1 MGSRHPFL
9 SLFLLLLFGALGGCL
24 RSAAP
29 LAGTRDSAMAVGRDV
44 LAALEAGDKP
54 ALEALTLSEQEFRD
68 HVWPDLPAARPERR
82 LPFAYVWGDLK
93 QKSDAGLGASLAR
106 LRGRR
111 LTLVDIRFGGETPY
125 GRSRVHRDAVLVVR
139 SGDGGTEEL
148 EVCGSLIERSGRWKV
163 FSYVVD

>member
-1 MGSRHPFL
+1 
-9 SLFLLLLFGALGGCL
+9 
-24 RSAAP
+24 
-29 LAGTRDSAMAVGRDV
+29 MAVARDV
-44 LAALEAGDKP
+44 LAAFAAGDRP

-111 LTLVDIRFGGETPY
+111 FTLVDVRVGGETRY
-125 GRSRVHRDAVLVVR
+125 GRSRVHRESVLVVR
-139 SGDGGTEEL
+139 NGDGGTEEL
-148 EVCGSLIERSGRWKV
+148 DVFGSLIEQGGRWKV